1 MALREICF
9 DTETTGF
16 DPKRGDRLVEVGCV
30 EVVDGVRTGN
40 NLHIY
45 INPERDVPED
55 AVKIHGLT
63 TEFLSDK
70 AIFRDEAERIWKY
83 FHEDPETVLVAH
95 NAQFDMKFMNFE
107 FDKIG
112 YENISLKVIDSL
124 EIAKRKFPGQK
135 NNLDALCKRY
145 NVDGSRRVLHGALLD
160 AELLADVYIEMMEKA
175 QQNIFAV
182 ANANKDVEKVQ
193 VTDSEMQTTV
203 ERKILKART
212 FELSEEELKL
222 HKEFVLGKFKE
233 NSWGYVKED
242 KIKEK

>member
-16 DPKRGDRLVEVGCV
+16 DPKKGDRLVEIGCI

-45 INPERDVPED
+45 INPQRDMPEG
-55 AVKIHGLT
+55 ALKIHGLT
-63 TEFLSDK
+63 EEFLSTK
-70 AIFRDEAERIWKY
+70 AIFRDEAECIWKY

-112 YENISLKVIDSL
+112 YENISLKVVDSL

-175 QQNIFAV
+175 QQNIFAI
-182 ANANKDVEKVQ
+182 ADAKKSVEKVDITE
-193 VTDSEMQTTV
+193 VKIETST
-203 ERKILKART
+203 ERKTLKARK
-212 FELSEEELKL
+212 FDLSEEELKF
-222 HKEFVLGKFKE
+222 HKDFILSKFKE
-233 NSWGYVKED
+233 NSWGYAKE
-242 KIKEK
+242 E